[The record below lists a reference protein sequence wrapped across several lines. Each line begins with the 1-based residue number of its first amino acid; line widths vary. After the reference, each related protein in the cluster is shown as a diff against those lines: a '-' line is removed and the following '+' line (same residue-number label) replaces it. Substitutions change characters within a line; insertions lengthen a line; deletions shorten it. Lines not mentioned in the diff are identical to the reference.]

1 MRKIILLVILM
12 LWVLFVN
19 AQTKPDTLISKVFK
33 NHIDFISQQHKQRI
47 EEFENPDKYQMVYFD
62 KAIIDRKNH
71 KIYVYSSYD
80 LYWAEEIGA
89 TLNIIIPYRLKQK
102 PKYKKGAGGIHPSLP
117 KNF

>member
-1 MRKIILLVILM
+1 MEKLKDKIWTWVIVLVMILYLM
-12 LWVLFVN
+12 LASIYFAE
-19 AQTKPDTLISKVFK
+19 AQTKIDTIVSKKYKEHTEFLR
-33 NHIDFISQQHKQRI
+33 QQHKQRI

-89 TLNIIIPYRLKQK
+89 TWNIIIPHKLKTNS
-102 PKYKKGAGGIHPSLP
+102 KK
-117 KNF
+117 KK